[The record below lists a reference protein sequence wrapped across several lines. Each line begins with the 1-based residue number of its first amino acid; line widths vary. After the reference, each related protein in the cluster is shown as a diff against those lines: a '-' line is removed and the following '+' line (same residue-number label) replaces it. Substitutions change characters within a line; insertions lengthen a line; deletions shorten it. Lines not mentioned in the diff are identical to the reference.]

1 MTTHK
6 IDKGATHIT
15 LDVFL
20 ENNGIKRKLRMALD
34 TGATHVMIPAPFME
48 LLNIK
53 SDQIKEKGE
62 LVSATGVEP
71 VSIVVIEKISA
82 LRNEARNVEVMV
94 HDLPS
99 KSYVDGL
106 LGLNFLKNFNVHLN
120 FKEGILFF
128 E

>member
-1 MTTHK
+1 MITRK
-6 IDKGATHIT
+6 IDKGTTHII

-34 TGATHVMIPAPFME
+34 TGATHVMIPNSFME

-71 VSIVVIEKISA
+71 VSIAVIEKINA
-82 LRNEARNVEVMV
+82 LRNEAKNVEVMV
-94 HDLPS
+94 HNLPS

-106 LGLNFLKNFNVHLN
+106 LGLSFLKNFNVHIN
-120 FKEGILFF
+120 FKEGVLEIN
-128 E
+128 